1 MAFDD
6 IDQLAVNTLRTL
18 AMDAIEK
25 AKSGHPGAPLGLAPV
40 AWTLFSRVLKH
51 DPADPA
57 WPDRDRFVLSGGHAS
72 MLLYGLL
79 HLTGYDLG
87 LEDIKNFRQ
96 WGSRTP
102 GHPEVGEVPGVEMT
116 TGPLGQGCA
125 TSVGMALA
133 EARLG
138 VEFNDD
144 ATPIVD
150 HRTWV
155 LCGDG
160 DLMEGL
166 SSEAASLAGH
176 LGLSKLCWIWDD
188 NRITIDGPTSLT
200 FSEDV
205 EARFRAYGWNVLRVE
220 DANDLDALLDA
231 FEAAKTQT
239 ERPTLIA
246 VRSHIGFSAPTKQD
260 TASAH
265 GSPLGAEEIRGA
277 KRNLGWPEE
286 AQFLV
291 PGEVLER
298 GRNIAARGAEAHERW
313 NALYADWAGK
323 HPDLSAELTRRL
335 DGRRPPKWIDALPD
349 FGDDDTA
356 IATRSASGTVIN
368 ALAAVMPEMIGG
380 SADLGPSCKTTI
392 TSSGAIA
399 RGDFSGRNLHF
410 GIREHA
416 MGAILN
422 GFALHGAFRPFGST
436 FLVFAD
442 YMRPAIRLAAL
453 MELPV
458 VFVFTHDSIWVGEDG
473 PTHQPVEHL
482 ASLRAIPGLV
492 VLRPADAAETTA
504 AWAVAMSRC
513 EGPTI
518 LALSRQGLPPL
529 PGSSRKA
536 LDGVAHGAW
545 TVIDGGDSPDLVL
558 LATGSEVALAVEAAR
573 ELSSQGTAARVVSMA
588 SQELFDLQDE
598 DHRESMLPPGV
609 PVVAIEAG
617 VTFGW
622 DRYTGPSGAVV
633 GIDRFGASAPGKT
646 VAEHLGMNVEHV
658 VETALAV
665 LDR

>member
-1 MAFDD
+1 M
-6 IDQLAVNTLRTL
+6 
-18 AMDAIEK
+18 
-25 AKSGHPGAPLGLAPV
+25 
-40 AWTLFSRVLKH
+40 
-51 DPADPA
+51 
-57 WPDRDRFVLSGGHAS
+57 
-72 MLLYGLL
+72 
-79 HLTGYDLG
+79 
-87 LEDIKNFRQ
+87 
-96 WGSRTP
+96 
-102 GHPEVGEVPGVEMT
+102 
-116 TGPLGQGCA
+116 
-125 TSVGMALA
+125 
-133 EARLG
+133 
-138 VEFNDD
+138 
-144 ATPIVD
+144 
-150 HRTWV
+150 
-155 LCGDG
+155 
-160 DLMEGL
+160 
-166 SSEAASLAGH
+166 
-176 LGLSKLCWIWDD
+176 
-188 NRITIDGPTSLT
+188 
-200 FSEDV
+200 
-205 EARFRAYGWNVLRVE
+205 
-220 DANDLDALLDA
+220 
-231 FEAAKTQT
+231 
-239 ERPTLIA
+239 
-246 VRSHIGFSAPTKQD
+246 
-260 TASAH
+260 
-265 GSPLGAEEIRGA
+265 
-277 KRNLGWPEE
+277 
-286 AQFLV
+286 
-291 PGEVLER
+291 
-298 GRNIAARGAEAHERW
+298 
-313 NALYADWAGK
+313 
-323 HPDLSAELTRRL
+323 
-335 DGRRPPKWIDALPD
+335 
-349 FGDDDTA
+349 
-356 IATRSASGTVIN
+356 IN

-492 VLRPADAAETTA
+492 VLRPADAAETAA
-504 AWAVAMSRC
+504 AWAVAISRC

-529 PGSSRKA
+529 PESSRKA

-545 TVIDGGDSPDLVL
+545 TVVDGGDSPDLVL